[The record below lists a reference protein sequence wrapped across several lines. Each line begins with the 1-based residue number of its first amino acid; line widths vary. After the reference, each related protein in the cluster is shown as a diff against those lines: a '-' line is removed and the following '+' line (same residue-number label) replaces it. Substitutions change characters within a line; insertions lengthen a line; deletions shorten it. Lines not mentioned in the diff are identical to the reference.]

1 MQGAALPRIGD
12 GSMTSKPAWLAAS
25 LPVHSPR
32 YSRLFYGG
40 STRSRCRSA
49 CFATP
54 FAAAIG
60 MGERALAAKPFDWRV
75 MMTAMAVRFALS
87 VAYALAAAVRR
98 LGALDAIGVGAG
110 FGLLLYGVNMDG
122 FTFIFPWFSDTR
134 DRITLAAHIV
144 FDAM

>member
-1 MQGAALPRIGD
+1 
-12 GSMTSKPAWLAAS
+12 
-25 LPVHSPR
+25 
-32 YSRLFYGG
+32 
-40 STRSRCRSA
+40 
-49 CFATP
+49 
-54 FAAAIG
+54 
-60 MGERALAAKPFDWRV
+60 
-75 MMTAMAVRFALS
+75 MMTAMAVHFALS
-87 VAYALAAAVRR
+87 VAYALPAAVRR